1 MVGRS
6 QRRANT
12 TPWLRRSGNFAWLLR
27 DAHLADIEML
37 LLTAAICIRRAPW
50 PAHGPDSVL
59 LYAEDEAGTKLG
71 QASIEV
77 STAAPTG

>member
-1 MVGRS
+1 MFGPGET
-6 QRRANT
+6 QRRGANT
-12 TPWLRRSGNFAWLLR
+12 APLRHLARPLR
-27 DAHLADIEML
+27 DAQLAGIEML
-37 LLTAAICIRRAPW
+37 LLAAAICIRRAPW

-71 QASIEV
+71 QASVEV

>member
-1 MVGRS
+1 MSGWAQTHPTSRQHDALWCGTSRS
-6 QRRANT
+6 
-12 TPWLRRSGNFAWLLR
+12 LR
-27 DAHLADIEML
+27 DAQLAGIEML

-50 PAHGPDSVL
+50 PAHGPDSAL

>member
-1 MVGRS
+1 MVWAAQT
-6 QRRANT
+6 QRHANT
-12 TPWLRRSGNFAWLLR
+12 APLCGTSRVPCETQ
-27 DAHLADIEML
+27 LAGIEML
-37 LLTAAICIRRAPW
+37 LLAAAIRIRRAPW

-71 QASIEV
+71 QASVEV

>member
-1 MVGRS
+1 MF
-6 QRRANT
+6 T
-12 TPWLRRSGNFAWLLR
+12 NFTL
-27 DAHLADIEML
+27 DASTARLDLVVML
-37 LLTAAICIRRAPW
+37 LLAAAIAIRRTPW

-71 QASIEV
+71 QAAVEV